1 MSFHSILLFLIGL
14 RRFPECIF
22 PCLRTEGKE
31 MTFLKLVPT
40 GITIYKE
47 KKNSEFD
54 VVFKTTKGYELFEC
68 KFLEN
73 REGNNQK
80 RNG

>member
-1 MSFHSILLFLIGL
+1 
-14 RRFPECIF
+14 
-22 PCLRTEGKE
+22 
-31 MTFLKLVPT
+31 MTFLKSVPT

-68 KFLEN
+68 KFLKN